1 MNWWQKIKTFRSEI
15 WAELKRT
22 SWPSWKEVR
31 GTTTVVIVTVFIF
44 ALFLWVVD
52 TMLFQMVTWVFKK
65 NAG

>member
-1 MNWWQKIKTFRSEI
+1 MNWFQRAKTFLAEVRS
-15 WAELKRT
+15 ELKRT

-52 TMLFQMVTWVFKK
+52 TILFHMVTWVF
-65 NAG
+65 NQSAG

>member
-1 MNWWQKIKTFRSEI
+1 MDWLQRARTFLSEVRG
-15 WAELKRT
+15 ELKRT

-52 TMLFQMVTWVFKK
+52 TVLFQMVSWVFTH
-65 NAG
+65 AG

>member
-1 MNWWQKIKTFRSEI
+1 MNWWTRARTFLVEVRS
-15 WAELKRT
+15 ELKRT

-52 TMLFQMVTWVFKK
+52 TMLFQMVTWVFK

>member
-1 MNWWQKIKTFRSEI
+1 MNWWQKVKAFLAEVRS
-15 WAELKRT
+15 ELKRT
-22 SWPSWKEVR
+22 SWPSGKEVR

-52 TMLFQMVTWVFKK
+52 TVLFKMVTWVFE